1 VERGAIDP
9 ARLELRA
16 LSKSFGASEALRD
29 VSMVVDPGEVHGLVG
44 ENGSG
49 KSTLVKVLSGYHRPD
64 AGGSLWIDGR
74 AIDLPVRPA
83 VVRRFGLSVVHQ
95 DLGLIDSFSVLEN
108 MRVGLFGV
116 RRFTRAIR
124 WREER
129 ELARASLEALGAD
142 IDLAVDV
149 AKLSAAERAEV
160 AIARALQHHESGR
173 GVIMFDESTRALPPE
188 PRRHFHS
195 LVSRIVG
202 GGGSVLLVS
211 HQLEE
216 VLEHTDRVTVLRDG
230 RVVAS
235 GVPTGDLSE
244 RELIRLMLGRELAS
258 ESRSRSAP
266 TPPRPPLVEV
276 RDLRGSVVADASL
289 SIAAG
294 EVVGVTGL
302 LGSGFDELPYLIAG
316 ARPAANG
323 TLTLGEREWELP
335 RASVRELL
343 DAGIAL
349 VPERRATEGLALSE
363 TVLENVTLP
372 RVRGTHLG
380 RAWQQR
386 ETEWV
391 LRELGV
397 RPADSGRVV
406 AQLSGGNQQKV
417 LLGKWLSGQPKLL
430 LLHEPTQ
437 GVDVGARRDLERAI
451 GRTAEAGAAVLLA
464 GMDTSE
470 LASLCDRVL
479 VMSEGRIGAHLE
491 APLSPELIIDA
502 IYGQQSVAA

>member
-1 VERGAIDP
+1 MDP

-16 LSKSFGASEALRD
+16 LSKSFGASQALRD
-29 VSMVVDPGEVHGLVG
+29 VSMVVQPGEVHGLVG

-74 AIDLPVRPA
+74 PVELPVRPA

-108 MRVGLFGV
+108 MRVGLFGP
-116 RRFTRAIR
+116 RRFSRAIR
-124 WREER
+124 WRQER
-129 ELARASLEALGAD
+129 ELARASLDALGAEVD
-142 IDLAVDV
+142 PDRDV

-160 AIARALQHHESGR
+160 AIARALQHHEPGQ
-173 GVIMFDESTRALPPE
+173 GLIMFDESTRALPPE

-195 LVSRIVG
+195 MLRGIVG

-230 RVVAS
+230 RIVAG
-235 GVPTGDLSE
+235 GVPTKELSE
-244 RELIRLMLGRELAS
+244 GELIRLMLGRELAS
-258 ESRSRSAP
+258 EPRTRSAP
-266 TPPRPPLVEV
+266 AGTSLVEV
-276 RDLRGSVVADASL
+276 RGVRGDVVEEASF

-294 EVVGVTGL
+294 EIVGVTGL
-302 LGSGFDELPYLIAG
+302 LGSGFDELPYLLAG
-316 ARPAANG
+316 ALQAAG
-323 TLTLGEREWELP
+323 GSLSLEQREFELA
-335 RASVRELL
+335 RASVRQLL
-343 DAGIAL
+343 EAGVAL
-349 VPERRATEGLALSE
+349 VPERRATEGLALTE

-372 RVRGTHLG
+372 RVRGTRLG
-380 RAWQQR
+380 RAWQKQ
-386 ETEWV
+386 ETDWV
-391 LRELGV
+391 LRELDV
-397 RPADSGRVV
+397 RPADPGMVV

-417 LLGKWLSGQPKLL
+417 LLGKWLCGRPRLL
-430 LLHEPTQ
+430 LLHEPSQ

-451 GRTAEAGAAVLLA
+451 GRVADDGAAVLLA

-479 VMSEGRIGAHLE
+479 VMREGRIQAEHEGA
-491 APLSPELIIDA
+491 LSPELIIDA
-502 IYGQQSVAA
+502 FYGQRAVAA

>member
-1 VERGAIDP
+1 
-9 ARLELRA
+9 
-16 LSKSFGASEALRD
+16 
-29 VSMVVDPGEVHGLVG
+29 
-44 ENGSG
+44 
-49 KSTLVKVLSGYHRPD
+49 
-64 AGGSLWIDGR
+64 
-74 AIDLPVRPA
+74 
-83 VVRRFGLSVVHQ
+83 
-95 DLGLIDSFSVLEN
+95 
-108 MRVGLFGV
+108 
-116 RRFTRAIR
+116 
-124 WREER
+124 
-129 ELARASLEALGAD
+129 
-142 IDLAVDV
+142 
-149 AKLSAAERAEV
+149 
-160 AIARALQHHESGR
+160 
-173 GVIMFDESTRALPPE
+173 
-188 PRRHFHS
+188 
-195 LVSRIVG
+195 
-202 GGGSVLLVS
+202 
-211 HQLEE
+211 
-216 VLEHTDRVTVLRDG
+216 
-230 RVVAS
+230 
-235 GVPTGDLSE
+235 
-244 RELIRLMLGRELAS
+244 
-258 ESRSRSAP
+258 
-266 TPPRPPLVEV
+266 
-276 RDLRGSVVADASL
+276 
-289 SIAAG
+289 
-294 EVVGVTGL
+294 
-302 LGSGFDELPYLIAG
+302 
-316 ARPAANG
+316 
-323 TLTLGEREWELP
+323 
-335 RASVRELL
+335 
-343 DAGIAL
+343 